1 MHFSDISAAW
11 VGLGFLY
18 FFFFTSTFAQRK
30 AEIWGAQVGALSKV
44 PTDRS
49 AQRRRTHLLTVRT

>member
-11 VGLGFLY
+11 VGLGF
-18 FFFFTSTFAQRK
+18 FFTSTFAQRK
-30 AEIWGAQVGALSKV
+30 AEIRGAQVGARSKV

-49 AQRRRTHLLTVRT
+49 AQRRLTHLLTVWT